1 MTRWL
6 YAFRYECAAARRTRS
21 LKPRPETNR
30 PEIKFLKLDK
40 AVSSTAS
47 TLSAFSALFISGCMV
62 GPKYHGP
69 PAETTADLPGKYKN
83 GTTQNGHWKTPEPR
97 DTEGAGDWWR
107 IFSDPTLARLESQ
120 AVAGNQN
127 IRLSIDRIDDAQA
140 QMRIAAADL
149 YPNLALSWSGTKA
162 RTTST
167 GPVES
172 ARIVGSASSL
182 SGGGSSGGSSS
193 APMPVYSGSSGPV
206 FSSQPISMT
215 AWDFRLPA
223 ELRWELDL
231 FGRVRRNVE
240 AARAQT
246 EQARADFEAALLSI
260 TANVAA
266 QYFTLHALDAQIA
279 ILERAISTRESYL
292 RIAEERLAAGLV
304 NELDVARARSEL
316 ATNQADLYA
325 LRRSRGEIENAIG
338 TLLGEPASN
347 LRLPAEGIA
356 SAPPAIPAGLP
367 SRLLERRPDVAS
379 AERSVAAANARI
391 GAAIA
396 AFFPDVTINGASGF
410 ETANIGDMFAG
421 QSLIW
426 SVGPSVSVP
435 IFEGFRLRAGVESAK
450 AQYRET
456 VENYR
461 GQVLNAFQDV
471 ENALIDLR
479 TLAGQW
485 EAQQSAVDSAQRTL
499 DLSRAQYEKGAV
511 TYLDVLDAERTL
523 LADQEVSA
531 QLSGARLQ
539 ASVQLIKALGGRWGR
554 EYNRPKA
561 PVIALPGR
569 SKNG

>member
-1 MTRWL
+1 MTSWL
-6 YAFRYECAAARRTRS
+6 WAFRYESMAARRTSS
-21 LKPRPETNR
+21 LEPRTETNR
-30 PEIKFLKLDK
+30 REVKVLKLDK
-40 AVSSTAS
+40 TVLSTAS
-47 TLSAFSALFISGCMV
+47 TLSAFSALFLSGCMV

-69 PAETTADLPGKYKN
+69 PPETTADLPTKYKN
-83 GTTQNGHWKTPEPR
+83 GSAQNGHWKIPEPR

-107 IFSDPTLARLESQ
+107 IYSDSTLDRLENQ

-127 IRLSIDRIDDAQA
+127 LRLAIDRIDDARA

-167 GPVES
+167 GPVQS
-172 ARIVGSASSL
+172 ARIVGSTSSL
-182 SGGGSSGGSSS
+182 SGGGSSSG
-193 APMPVYSGSSGPV
+193 PMQVYSGSNGPV
-206 FSSQPISMT
+206 FSSQPISQT
-215 AWDFRLPA
+215 AWDFQLPA

-231 FGRVRRNVE
+231 FGRIRRNVQ

-246 EQARADFEAALLSI
+246 EQARADFESILLSV
-260 TANVAA
+260 TANLAA
-266 QYFTLHALDAQIA
+266 QYFTLRALDAQIA
-279 ILERAISTRESYL
+279 ILERTISTREGYL
-292 RIAEERLAAGLV
+292 KIAEERLAAGLV

-316 ATNQADLYA
+316 ATNQADLFA

-347 LRLPAEGIA
+347 LRLSVGTIAAGPPGI
-356 SAPPAIPAGLP
+356 PTGLP

-379 AERSVAAANARI
+379 AERNVAAANARI
-391 GAAIA
+391 GAAEA

-461 GQVLNAFQDV
+461 SQVLGAFQDV
-471 ENALIDLR
+471 EDALVDLR

-485 EAQQSAVDSAQRTL
+485 EAQQRAVDSAQRTL
-499 DLSRAQYEKGAV
+499 DLSRQQYDKGTV

-523 LADQEVSA
+523 LSDQEVSA

-554 EYNRPKA
+554 EYDRPKA
-561 PVIALPGR
+561 PAIVLVGR

>member
-1 MTRWL
+1 
-6 YAFRYECAAARRTRS
+6 
-21 LKPRPETNR
+21 
-30 PEIKFLKLDK
+30 
-40 AVSSTAS
+40 
-47 TLSAFSALFISGCMV
+47 
-62 GPKYHGP
+62 
-69 PAETTADLPGKYKN
+69 
-83 GTTQNGHWKTPEPR
+83 
-97 DTEGAGDWWR
+97 
-107 IFSDPTLARLESQ
+107 
-120 AVAGNQN
+120 
-127 IRLSIDRIDDAQA
+127 
-140 QMRIAAADL
+140 
-149 YPNLALSWSGTKA
+149 
-162 RTTST
+162 
-167 GPVES
+167 
-172 ARIVGSASSL
+172 
-182 SGGGSSGGSSS
+182 
-193 APMPVYSGSSGPV
+193 
-206 FSSQPISMT
+206 MT
-215 AWDFRLPA
+215 AWDFRTPA
-223 ELRWELDL
+223 DLRWELDL
-231 FGRVRRNVE
+231 FGRIRRNVE

-246 EQARADFEAALLSI
+246 EQARADLEAAVLSI

-266 QYFTLHALDAQIA
+266 QYFTLRALDAQIV
-279 ILERAISTRESYL
+279 ILERTISTREGYL
-292 RIAEERLAAGLV
+292 KIAEERLAAGLV

-325 LRRSRGEIENAIG
+325 LRRSRGEVENAIG

-347 LRLPAEGIA
+347 LRLPPSGIG
-356 SAPPAIPAGLP
+356 SAPPVIPTGLP

-426 SVGPSVSVP
+426 SIGPSVSLP
-435 IFEGFRLRAGVESAK
+435 IFEGFRLRAGVESAQ

-461 GQVLNAFQDV
+461 NQVLGAFQDV
-471 ENALIDLR
+471 ENALVDLR

-485 EAQQSAVDSAQRTL
+485 EAQQRAVGSAQRAL
-499 DLSRAQYEKGAV
+499 DLSQQQYDKGAV

-523 LADQEVSA
+523 LSDQEVSA

-561 PVIALPGR
+561 PAVVVPGR

>member
-1 MTRWL
+1 MTSWL
-6 YAFRYECAAARRTRS
+6 WALRYESMTARRSS
-21 LKPRPETNR
+21 LFGPGTGAGRREAKV
-30 PEIKFLKLDK
+30 LKLDK
-40 AVSSTAS
+40 TVLATTS
-47 TLSAFSALFISGCMV
+47 TLSAFSALFLSGCMV
-62 GPKYHGP
+62 GPKYQGP
-69 PAETTADLPGKYKN
+69 PAETTADLPTRYKN
-83 GTTQNGHWKTPEPR
+83 GSSLNGQWKAPEPR

-107 IFSDPTLARLESQ
+107 IYSDPTLDRLENQ
-120 AVAGNQN
+120 AMAGNQN
-127 IRLSIDRIDDAQA
+127 LRLSLDRIDDARA

-182 SGGGSSGGSSS
+182 GGGSSSSG
-193 APMPVYSGSSGPV
+193 PMPVYSGSNGPV
-206 FSSQPISMT
+206 FSSQPISQT
-215 AWDFRLPA
+215 AWDFRMPA

-231 FGRVRRNVE
+231 FGRIRRNVE
-240 AARAQT
+240 AAQAQT
-246 EQARADFEAALLSI
+246 EQARADFESTLLSI
-260 TANVAA
+260 TANLAA
-266 QYFTLHALDAQIA
+266 QYFTLRALDAQIA
-279 ILERAISTRESYL
+279 VLERTISTREGYL
-292 RIAEERLAAGLV
+292 KIAEERLAAGLV
-304 NELDVARARSEL
+304 NELDVVRARSEL
-316 ATNQADLYA
+316 ATNQADVFA

-347 LRLPAEGIA
+347 LRLTPGGVAA
-356 SAPPAIPAGLP
+356 APPRIPTGLP

-379 AERSVAAANARI
+379 AERNVAAANARI
-391 GAAIA
+391 GAAVA

-461 GQVLNAFQDV
+461 SQVLGAFQEV
-471 ENALIDLR
+471 ENALVDLR

-485 EAQQSAVDSAQRTL
+485 EAQQRAVEAAQRAL
-499 DLSRAQYEKGAV
+499 DLSRQQYDKGAV

-523 LADQEVSA
+523 LSDQEVSA

-539 ASVQLIKALGGRWGR
+539 ASVQLIKALGGRWGH
-554 EYNRPKA
+554 EYDQPKVPA
-561 PVIALPGR
+561 MVLVG
-569 SKNG
+569 KNG

>member
-1 MTRWL
+1 MTGWL
-6 YAFRYECAAARRTRS
+6 CAFRYECAAARRIRS
-21 LKPRPETNR
+21 LRPETNR
-30 PEIKFLKLDK
+30 REVKLLRLDK
-40 AVSSTAS
+40 TVLSATS
-47 TLSAFSALFISGCMV
+47 TLSAFSALFLSGCMV
-62 GPKYHGP
+62 GPKYQGP
-69 PAETTADLPGKYKN
+69 PAETTADLPTKYKH
-83 GTTQNGHWKTPEPR
+83 GSAQSGHWKTPEPR

-107 IFSDPTLARLESQ
+107 IYSDQTLDRLESQ

-127 IRLSIDRIDDAQA
+127 LRQSIDRIDDARA

-182 SGGGSSGGSSS
+182 GGGGSGSSTG
-193 APMPVYSGSSGPV
+193 APMPVYSGSNGPV

-215 AWDFRLPA
+215 AWDFRMPA

-231 FGRVRRNVE
+231 FGRIRRNVE

-266 QYFTLHALDAQIA
+266 QYFSLRALDAQIV
-279 ILERAISTRESYL
+279 ILERTIATREGYL
-292 RIAEERLAAGLV
+292 SIAEERLAAGLV

-347 LRLPAEGIA
+347 LRLPPGRIA
-356 SAPPAIPAGLP
+356 SAPPGIPTGLP

-391 GAAIA
+391 GAAVA
-396 AFFPDVTINGASGF
+396 AFYPDVTINGASGF

-435 IFEGFRLRAGVESAK
+435 LFEGFRLRAGVESAK

-461 GQVLNAFQDV
+461 TQVLGAFQDV

-485 EAQQSAVDSAQRTL
+485 EAQQRAVDSAQRAL
-499 DLSRAQYEKGAV
+499 DLSRQQYDKGAV

-554 EYNRPKA
+554 EYNEPKPPA
-561 PVIALPGR
+561 VVLSER
-569 SKNG
+569 

>member
-1 MTRWL
+1 MTSWL
-6 YAFRYECAAARRTRS
+6 WAFRYESMASRWTSSLEPRT
-21 LKPRPETNR
+21 ETNR
-30 PEIKFLKLDK
+30 REVKVLKLDK
-40 AVSSTAS
+40 TVLSTAS
-47 TLSAFSALFISGCMV
+47 TLSAFSALFLSGCMV

-69 PAETTADLPGKYKN
+69 PPETTADLPTKYKN
-83 GTTQNGHWKTPEPR
+83 GSAQNGHWKMPEPR

-107 IFSDPTLARLESQ
+107 IYSDSTLDRLENQ

-127 IRLSIDRIDDAQA
+127 LRLAIDRIDDARA

-167 GPVES
+167 GPVQS
-172 ARIVGSASSL
+172 ARIVGSTSSL
-182 SGGGSSGGSSS
+182 SGGGSSSG
-193 APMPVYSGSSGPV
+193 PMPVYSGSNGPV
-206 FSSQPISMT
+206 FSSQPISQT
-215 AWDFRLPA
+215 AWDFRMPA

-231 FGRVRRNVE
+231 FGRIRRNVQ

-246 EQARADFEAALLSI
+246 EQARADFESTLLSV

-266 QYFTLHALDAQIA
+266 QYFTLRALDAQIA
-279 ILERAISTRESYL
+279 ILERTISTREGYL
-292 RIAEERLAAGLV
+292 KIAEERLAAGLV

-316 ATNQADLYA
+316 ATNQADLFA
-325 LRRSRGEIENAIG
+325 LRRSRGEMENAIG

-347 LRLPAEGIA
+347 LRLTVGTIA
-356 SAPPAIPAGLP
+356 AAPPGIPTGLP

-379 AERSVAAANARI
+379 AERNVAAANARI
-391 GAAIA
+391 GAAEA

-461 GQVLNAFQDV
+461 SQVLGAFQDV
-471 ENALIDLR
+471 ENALVDLR

-485 EAQQSAVDSAQRTL
+485 EAQQRAVDAAQRTL
-499 DLSRAQYEKGAV
+499 DLSRQQYDKGAV

-523 LADQEVSA
+523 LSDQEVSA

-554 EYNRPKA
+554 EYDRPKA
-561 PVIALPGR
+561 PAIVLVGR

>member
-1 MTRWL
+1 MTGWL
-6 YAFRYECAAARRTRS
+6 YAFRYECTAAWRARLRR
-21 LKPRPETNR
+21 RETSR
-30 PEIKFLKLDK
+30 CEVKMLKLDK
-40 AVSSTAS
+40 VFLATAS
-47 TLSAFSALFISGCMV
+47 TLSAFSALFLSGCMV
-62 GPKYHGP
+62 GPKYQGP
-69 PAETTADLPGKYKN
+69 PAETTADLPTKYKN
-83 GTTQNGHWKTPEPR
+83 GSTQTGHWKTPEPR
-97 DTEGAGDWWR
+97 DTEGAGDWWQ
-107 IFSDPTLARLESQ
+107 IYSDQTLDRLESQ

-127 IRLSIDRIDDAQA
+127 LRQSIDKIDDARS
-140 QMRIAAADL
+140 QMQIAAADL
-149 YPNLALSWSGTKA
+149 YPNLGLSWSGTKA

-182 SGGGSSGGSSS
+182 GGGSGGGSGRG
-193 APMPVYSGSSGPV
+193 PTPIYSGSNGPV

-246 EQARADFEAALLSI
+246 EQARSDFEATLLSV
-260 TANVAA
+260 TANLAA
-266 QYFTLHALDAQIA
+266 QYFTLRALDAQIA
-279 ILERAISTRESYL
+279 ILERTISTREGYL
-292 RIAEERLAAGLV
+292 SIAEERLAAGLV

-316 ATNQADLYA
+316 GTNQADLFA

-347 LRLPAEGIA
+347 LHLPPGRIA
-356 SAPPAIPAGLP
+356 SAPPGVPTGLP

-391 GAAIA
+391 GVAIA
-396 AFFPDVTINGASGF
+396 AFYPDVTINGASGF
-410 ETANIGDMFAG
+410 ETANIGDMFAP

-426 SVGPSVSVP
+426 SAGPSVSVP
-435 IFEGFRLRAGVESAK
+435 IFEGFRLRAGVDSAK

-461 GQVLNAFQDV
+461 TQVLGAFQDV
-471 ENALIDLR
+471 ENALVDLK

-485 EAQQSAVDSAQRTL
+485 EAQQRAVDSAQRAL
-499 DLSRAQYEKGAV
+499 DLSRQQYDKGAV

-554 EYNRPKA
+554 EYNAPKA
-561 PVIALPGR
+561 PVVRLSERP
-569 SKNG
+569 KNG